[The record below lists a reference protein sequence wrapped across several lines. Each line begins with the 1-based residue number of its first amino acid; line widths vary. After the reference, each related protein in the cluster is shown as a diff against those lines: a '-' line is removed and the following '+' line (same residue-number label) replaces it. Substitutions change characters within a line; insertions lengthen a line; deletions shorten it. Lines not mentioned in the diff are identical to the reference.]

1 MSSFFRFAGRIRQN
15 SAKALSAVLYCSKF
29 TIFKPP
35 RRSPGAQQSRCAS
48 LFLNAQAVRTG
59 SRLFLFKER
68 QHRLYRHAEILAD
81 GINDQPMIFLL
92 LHARNGN
99 GTNESAAFEVNREAA
114 AYTCELCRFQTGIG
128 KRIAAGC
135 HLQADQIRTL
145 PEHVGCADLSAKSAE
160 VDGAIDCI
168 A

>member
-1 MSSFFRFAGRIRQN
+1 
-15 SAKALSAVLYCSKF
+15 
-29 TIFKPP
+29 
-35 RRSPGAQQSRCAS
+35 
-48 LFLNAQAVRTG
+48 
-59 SRLFLFKER
+59 
-68 QHRLYRHAEILAD
+68 
-81 GINDQPMIFLL
+81 MIFLL

-99 GTNESAAFEVNREAA
+99 GTNEAAAFEVNREAA

-160 VDGAIDCI
+160 VDGADRLYRVIEQLLVAKGDRIDHVMAELFRALLDFRADLVCI
-168 A
+168 LIHELLEDQRLLLRVDNFHQLFSECPICTCNSHKLLN